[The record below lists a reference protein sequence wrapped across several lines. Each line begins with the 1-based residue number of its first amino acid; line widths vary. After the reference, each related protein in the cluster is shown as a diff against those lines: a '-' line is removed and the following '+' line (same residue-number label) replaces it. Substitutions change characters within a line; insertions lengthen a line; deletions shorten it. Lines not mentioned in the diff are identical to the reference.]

1 MEQNLKDRIEETKK
15 LFTYDERNNIIVQK
29 DNEYRRVPVQ
39 NMVYYSALPEVLYDL
54 GLNDKDE
61 NDPIVRT
68 ITALKQELSRYQTIF
83 GRI

>member
-29 DNEYRRVPVQ
+29 DNEYRGVLVKT
-39 NMVYYSALPEVLYDL
+39 MVYYSALLEVLYDL

-83 GRI
+83 GKI